1 MVNELTIGVIGIQ
14 GAITEHV
21 NSINSLFKKED
32 INGKIINVKKKKDID
47 IINALI
53 IPGGESSTIS
63 KILIKTGLFNEIKSR
78 IKKNNLPIMGTCAG
92 CVLLAK
98 EISNEN
104 KKIKLLN
111 AIDMKVTRNAFG
123 RQKDSFEQEIYINEF
138 KNPYNAVFIRAPLIE
153 KVWGSCKVLAK
164 INNKIIMVK
173 QDNMLAISFHPELT
187 KDNRVHKYFLNM
199 I

>member
-21 NSINSLFKKED
+21 NSINSLFKKEE
-32 INGKIINVKKKKDID
+32 IKGKIINVKKKKDID

-63 KILIKTGLFNEIKSR
+63 KILVKTGLYNEIKSR

-98 EISNEN
+98 EISNED

-111 AIDMKVTRNAFG
+111 AIDMKVSRNAFG
-123 RQKDSFEQEIYINEF
+123 RQKDSFEQEIYINDF
-138 KNPYNAVFIRAPLIE
+138 NNPYNAVFIRAPLIE
-153 KVWGSCKVLAK
+153 KVWGSCKILAK
-164 INNKIIMVK
+164 TNNKIIMVK